1 MKAVM
6 IGCGKLGLPVAEVM
20 AQHHDVVGYD
30 VETRLPENFLMFYD
44 LATACRGRNI
54 IFLALPTPH
63 DPRYDGSRPIVDSEP
78 RDFGYGEVMR
88 VMEQL
93 NDHCDGSQLVV
104 LISTTLPGTVRNK
117 LAQLA
122 RTYRFVYNPYLI
134 AMGTVKWDMINPEMI
149 IIGTEE
155 GKRSNDAQTL
165 IDFYEPMMQNKPRY
179 VIGTWDEAESIKI
192 FYNTF
197 ISTKITLVNMI
208 QDVAQRNGN
217 INVDVVTEALADS
230 TQRITG
236 SRYMKAGMGDAGPC
250 HPRDNLALRHLAQ
263 RLDLGYDL
271 FRGIMQAREQQARNL
286 AQFLVDLAN
295 ERDLPIVIHGEAYKP
310 NVSYTDGSYSLLV
323 GHYCTEMGKTVTY
336 VDPLT
341 ANNRIDNVT
350 AVVLIAHAPSVTYN
364 NADCYDKLQFYCKIN
379 KGSVV
384 VDPWRL
390 LPRQDVDYEVIH
402 YGDTRPANH

>member
-1 MKAVM
+1 MKALM
-6 IGCGKLGLPVAEVM
+6 LGCGKLGLPVAEVM

-30 VETRLPENFLMFYD
+30 IEPRSPENFEMVYD
-44 LATACRGRNI
+44 LALACRDSNI

-63 DPRYDGSRPIVDSEP
+63 DPRYDGSRPIVDCEP
-78 RDFGYGEVMR
+78 RDFGYATVMR

-117 LAQLA
+117 LAPLA

-134 AMGTVKWDMINPEMI
+134 AMGTVKWDMVNPEMVI
-149 IIGTEE
+149 VGTETGE
-155 GKRSNDAQTL
+155 QSKDAQL
-165 IDFYEPMMQNKPRY
+165 LVDFYEPMMQNKPRY
-179 VIGTWDEAESIKI
+179 VVGTWDEAESIKI

-197 ISTKITLVNMI
+197 ISTKIALVNMI

-217 INVDVVTEALADS
+217 INVDVVTEALSDS

-236 SRYMKAGMGDAGPC
+236 SKYMKAGMGDAGPC
-250 HPRDNLALRHLAQ
+250 HPRDNLALRYLAQ
-263 RLDLGYDL
+263 RLGLGYDL
-271 FRGIMQAREQQARNL
+271 FHGIMQAREQQARNL
-286 AQFLVDLAN
+286 AQFLVDLAQQ
-295 ERDLPIVIHGEAYKP
+295 RDLPIVIHGEAYKP

-323 GHYCTEMGKTVTY
+323 GHYCAELGKPVTY

-341 ANNRIDNVT
+341 ANNQTDSVT
-350 AVVLIAHAPSVTYN
+350 AIVLMAHAASVTYDN
-364 NADCYDKLQFYCKIN
+364 HDQMQFYCKIN
-379 KGSVV
+379 EGSVV

-390 LPRQDVDYEVIH
+390 LPRQGRDYEVIH
-402 YGDTRPANH
+402 FGNTRPDNH